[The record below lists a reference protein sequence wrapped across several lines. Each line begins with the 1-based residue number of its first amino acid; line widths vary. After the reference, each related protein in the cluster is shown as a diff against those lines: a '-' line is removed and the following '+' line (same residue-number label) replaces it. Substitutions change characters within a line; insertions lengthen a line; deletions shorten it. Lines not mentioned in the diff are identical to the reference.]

1 MTVTSASSRVIYT
14 VRVDLNTLKVTLT
27 GGTAPSYPETLFLF
41 GPATEAGW
49 DLGNFIPLTKT
60 SNGVF
65 QVKGVNIDVGT
76 ANPDD
81 NKGNG
86 FKFIISN
93 SEWSTEYGA
102 KEAFD
107 DHDGQTGY
115 RGWELAQ
122 SSNQFYPLLMGF
134 GDGNYRITAD
144 LTTMTVRFEAM

>member
-1 MTVTSASSRVIYT
+1 MNGPLTPVAPEGDT
-14 VRVDLNTLKVTLT
+14 VRCKVKVD
-27 GGTAPSYPETLFLF
+27 F
-41 GPATEAGW
+41 GWNREERYVHWQGK
-49 DLGNFIPLTKT
+49 L
-60 SNGVF
+60 SV
-65 QVKGVNIDVGT
+65 
-76 ANPDD
+76 